1 MALNI
6 FEVVR
11 YEGEDTR
18 NVLAWRHPNKNM
30 KPGTTLIVNPGQ
42 RAVFFSNGR
51 AVASYEEGKHKI
63 DGNNTQFLTGLKS
76 FVSGG
81 VSPDSSFL
89 WFVNMYDLQP
99 IGWGTPSPILV
110 RDPESQIPVE
120 LKSYGNFIPRIVD
133 LEVFILEFMPSHPDM
148 ITADVFQK
156 RFRQAAIGII
166 NSAVSQVVYN
176 NKIAVIYIEKHT
188 YDIALELSKIL
199 SNHFSKYGISVE
211 EFNIEALKV
220 NQDSQGYKD
229 IFEYHQRVL
238 TSKGKRAGRD
248 IEGYTYQEERKF
260 DVLEEAAQNEGS
272 AGNLMG
278 AGMGI
283 SMGLGLG
290 AQFGNLMGTLGNALS
305 SDKQPN
311 QNQSASNE
319 EIGLAKFCSQC
330 GTAFSDGAKFCSNCG
345 QAR

>member
-1 MALNI
+1 M
-6 FEVVR
+6 
-11 YEGEDTR
+11 
-18 NVLAWRHPNKNM
+18 
-30 KPGTTLIVNPGQ
+30 
-42 RAVFFSNGR
+42 
-51 AVASYEEGKHKI
+51 
-63 DGNNTQFLTGLKS
+63 
-76 FVSGG
+76 
-81 VSPDSSFL
+81 SPDSSFL

-133 LEVFILEFMPSHPDM
+133 LEAFILEFMPSHPDM

-176 NKIAVIYIEKHT
+176 NKIAVIDIEKHT

-248 IEGYTYQEERKF
+248 IEGYTYQEERQF

-290 AQFGNLMGTLGNALS
+290 AQFGNLMGSMGNTPS
-305 SDKQPN
+305 PDKQLN
-311 QNQSASNE
+311 QNQSVSNE

-345 QAR
+345 QVR

>member
-1 MALNI
+1 M
-6 FEVVR
+6 
-11 YEGEDTR
+11 
-18 NVLAWRHPNKNM
+18 
-30 KPGTTLIVNPGQ
+30 
-42 RAVFFSNGR
+42 
-51 AVASYEEGKHKI
+51 
-63 DGNNTQFLTGLKS
+63 
-76 FVSGG
+76 
-81 VSPDSSFL
+81 
-89 WFVNMYDLQP
+89 
-99 IGWGTPSPILV
+99 
-110 RDPESQIPVE
+110 
-120 LKSYGNFIPRIVD
+120 
-133 LEVFILEFMPSHPDM
+133 
-148 ITADVFQK
+148 
-156 RFRQAAIGII
+156 
-166 NSAVSQVVYN
+166 VYN
-176 NKIAVIYIEKHT
+176 NKIAVIDIEKHT

>member
-18 NVLAWRHPNKNM
+18 NILAWRHPNKNM

-51 AVASYEEGKHKI
+51 AVESYEEGKHKI
-63 DGNNTQFLTGLKS
+63 DGNNTQFLSGLKS

-133 LEVFILEFMPSHPDM
+133 LETFILEFMPSHPDM

-176 NKIAVIYIEKHT
+176 NKIAVIDIEKHT
-188 YDIALELSKIL
+188 YDIALELLKIL

-248 IEGYTYQEERKF
+248 IEGYTYQEERQF

-278 AGMGI
+278 ADRK
-283 SMGLGLG
+283 SVV
-290 AQFGNLMGTLGNALS
+290 
-305 SDKQPN
+305 
-311 QNQSASNE
+311 
-319 EIGLAKFCSQC
+319 
-330 GTAFSDGAKFCSNCG
+330 
-345 QAR
+345 